1 MSHERPQLDP
11 RSPPANHSTHLRR
24 QMIHDTETFLNERL
38 YGRNGSSPSNEQP
51 SAKLNPNGNHQ
62 DRRQTQPRAQERIN
76 VRTQPHLGTFVEI
89 RTNQHGVVD
98 NQHLQALQYQLTEL
112 ADDRA
117 AGNIAIQMQH
127 VEVMTAGFMSVL
139 ASIRPRLDCQQR
151 TLTLCSLRPQ
161 CADLLQGSGL
171 EQLVCCTCR
180 SK

>member
-1 MSHERPQLDP
+1 MSHKPHEGNGH
-11 RSPPANHSTHLRR
+11 SPSHDLTQLRR

-38 YGRNGSSPSNEQP
+38 YGRNGRSPSNDQT
-51 SAKLNPNGNHQ
+51 SAKLNPNGNHR
-62 DRRQTQPRAQERIN
+62 DRRQMQPRAEERIN
-76 VRTQPHLGTFVEI
+76 VRTRPDGGTFVEV
-89 RTNQHGVVD
+89 RPNQRGVID
-98 NQHLQALQYQLTEL
+98 NQDLEALENQLVEL

-180 SK
+180 SQ